1 MKSLAVLLLGAASF
15 AAWAANDYEI
25 QIPEQT
31 YGCRSPEETHR
42 FWTLAVRD
50 KEAAAKYSN
59 EKRCRVF
66 AEGEKVAIVERIP
79 TSKMNGVRSKNDPVT
94 YYVPDAHAR

>member
-1 MKSLAVLLLGAASF
+1 MFAAASA
-15 AAWAANDYEI
+15 AAWGSNDYEV
-25 QIPEQT
+25 QLQERT

-59 EKRCRVF
+59 EKRCRIF

-79 TSKMNGVRSKNDPVT
+79 TSKMNGVRTKNDPAT
-94 YYVPDAHAR
+94 YYVPEAHAR